1 MLVLSR
7 KVNQRIV
14 LSNGITVTVIALKGE
29 AVRLGIEAPKDVVI
43 LREELVPKCEDDRR
57 EGCSS
62 RWKVYQPTGNI
73 ASVSR

>member
-29 AVRLGIEAPKDVVI
+29 AVRLGIEAPKDVLI
-43 LREELVPKCEDDRR
+43 LRDELQKRRPQCEAI
-57 EGCSS
+57 S
-62 RWKVYQPTGNI
+62 QLPTPE
-73 ASVSR
+73 AAERS

>member
-29 AVRLGIEAPKDVVI
+29 AVRLGIEAPKDVLI
-43 LREELVPKCEDDRR
+43 LRDELQKRRPQCEAT
-57 EGCSS
+57 S
-62 RWKVYQPTGNI
+62 RLNAHQTDAEK
-73 ASVSR
+73 